1 MVKNNIRPL
10 AGLGMVVTAIVVVA
24 LAIALFRGSF
34 TSTVPV
40 TVITDRAGLVMNPD
54 AKVKMRDVQVGT
66 VASITDTGDGRAAL
80 TLALEPSKVN
90 LIPGNVGVT
99 IASSTVFGAKFV
111 ELDPPAKPSAD
122 SLRAGQ
128 VLQSNHVTVEIN
140 TVFEQ
145 LTTLLDTIK
154 PEELNATLSA
164 LAHGL
169 SGRGEQMGR
178 TIDDLDALLAD
189 LDPSLPNLSRDLAT
203 APTVFNTFAD
213 AAPDLLT
220 LADNVSAV
228 SRTVVDQQRNLDAF
242 LVSTTGL
249 TARGADVIGTNR
261 QPLTDALHLL
271 VPTTG
276 LLERYRD
283 ALNCSLT
290 TMLGMQANPPLE
302 KPGAQVL
309 TGFTLGADRYRYP
322 TNLPKVA
329 ATGGPQ
335 CLGLPNLPPETHLPF
350 VVADTGANPFA
361 YNSPGIV
368 LNSDGLKQF
377 LFGPIA
383 GPPRNTAQIGQPG

>member
-1 MVKNNIRPL
+1 
-10 AGLGMVVTAIVVVA
+10 
-24 LAIALFRGSF
+24 
-34 TSTVPV
+34 
-40 TVITDRAGLVMNPD
+40 
-54 AKVKMRDVQVGT
+54 
-66 VASITDTGDGRAAL
+66 
-80 TLALEPSKVN
+80 
-90 LIPGNVGVT
+90 
-99 IASSTVFGAKFV
+99 
-111 ELDPPAKPSAD
+111 
-122 SLRAGQ
+122 
-128 VLQSNHVTVEIN
+128 
-140 TVFEQ
+140 
-145 LTTLLDTIK
+145 
-154 PEELNATLSA
+154 
-164 LAHGL
+164 
-169 SGRGEQMGR
+169 MGR

>member
-1 MVKNNIRPL
+1 MVKNNIRVL
-10 AGLGMVVTAIVVVA
+10 AGLAMVVTVLLVIA

-34 TSTVPV
+34 TPTVPV
-40 TVITDRAGLVMNPD
+40 TVIADRAGLVMNPD
-54 AKVKMRDVQVGT
+54 AKVKIRDVQVGT
-66 VASITDTGDGRAAL
+66 VESITDTGDGRAAL
-80 TLALEPSKVN
+80 TLALDPAKID

-111 ELDPPAKPSAD
+111 ELDAPAVPSAEP
-122 SLRAGQ
+122 LRPGQ
-128 VLQSNHVTVEIN
+128 VLQSDHVTVEIN

-145 LTTLLDTIK
+145 LTKLLDSIK
-154 PEELNATLSA
+154 PEELNATLST

-169 SGRGEQMGR
+169 SGRGEQMGN
-178 TIDDLDALLAD
+178 TIADLDALLAD
-189 LDPSLPNLSRDLAT
+189 LEPSLPNLSRDLT
-203 APTVFNTFAD
+203 SAPTVFATFAD

-220 LADNVSAV
+220 FADNASAV

-261 QPLTDALHLL
+261 QPLTDVLQLL
-271 VPTTG
+271 VPTTD
-276 LLERYRD
+276 LLNRYRD
-283 ALNCSLT
+283 ALNCSLR
-290 TMLGMQANPPLE
+290 TMLGMLKNPPLE

-335 CLGLPNLPPETHLPF
+335 CLGLPDLPPETHLPF

-361 YNSPGIV
+361 YNNPGIV
-368 LNSDGLKQF
+368 LNADGLKQF